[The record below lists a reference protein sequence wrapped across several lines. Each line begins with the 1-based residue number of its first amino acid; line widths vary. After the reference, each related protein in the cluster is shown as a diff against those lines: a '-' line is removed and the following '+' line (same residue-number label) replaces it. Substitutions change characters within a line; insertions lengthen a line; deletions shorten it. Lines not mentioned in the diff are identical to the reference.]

1 MVQEDWLKNITAELC
16 LGLGFAGLNAPFRP
30 DRLLYFYDCPG
41 VLDVGARGHERR
53 WCTSVDEPHFHG
65 SGLLLHGETREMKP
79 ATARHRC
86 QADPSCPASSL
97 SSHSVNS
104 TWGR

>member
-53 WCTSVDEPHFHG
+53 WCSSVDEPHFHG
-65 SGLLLHGETREMKP
+65 SGLLFHGEMREMKP
-79 ATARHRC
+79 ATARHRGR
-86 QADPSCPASSL
+86 PTRPGPASSL
-97 SSHSVNS
+97 LS
-104 TWGR
+104 

>member
-1 MVQEDWLKNITAELC
+1 MSSLNDRFDRSWFKRTGSKTLQLNFFSAWALP
-16 LGLGFAGLNAPFRP
+16 GLALHSGRTVRCISN
-30 DRLLYFYDCPG
+30 DCPG

-79 ATARHRC
+79 ATARHRGR
-86 QADPSCPASSL
+86 PTRPAL
-97 SSHSVNS
+97 PAV
-104 TWGR
+104 